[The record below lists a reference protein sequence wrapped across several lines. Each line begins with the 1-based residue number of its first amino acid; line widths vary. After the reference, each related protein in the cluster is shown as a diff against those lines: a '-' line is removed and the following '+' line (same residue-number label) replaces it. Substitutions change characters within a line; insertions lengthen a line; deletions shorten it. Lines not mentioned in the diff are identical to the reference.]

1 MSADS
6 RRLAVA
12 LLFSLLFHILLL
24 SLTLGG
30 KEFGLPGIGFLL
42 QERRMA
48 APDLYVVLKPA
59 QVAVAESAS
68 TPVKAPLQQ
77 ASSEQAVAGE
87 LARTQPP
94 FPAVIA
100 IERADEATWIVP
112 PPSLVLK
119 PAIVDAPGASIP
131 ETVMPAPPDAGN
143 EAQYR
148 AAPEVRKRADKVDKP
163 VPPEREAQRQVNQVE
178 AQRQEVARQEAAR
191 IEAARLEAE
200 RLETARLTAAKLEV
214 QHQEIARQEA
224 ARIEAVRLEA
234 ERLQTARLTAA
245 KLEAQ
250 RQEIARQEAARIED
264 ARLEAERSETAR
276 LTAAKLE
283 AQRQEIARQEAAR
296 IENARLEAERLGAL
310 RRAAATLEAQRQ
322 EAARQEIVHIEAAR
336 LEAERLEATRQAA
349 RVSAE
354 QEEAKREARL
364 RAIGRQLNE
373 NAARRKAASTA
384 ARSPSTLPY
393 SFTMA
398 RRARLW
404 GRADPNAALVKYA
417 EAWARKI
424 QFNTPVDTVR
434 EVTKRP
440 HTVPMVTVSIR
451 SDGSVEPVIF
461 VISSGVAEVDE
472 AIRRIVQSHVHYQAF
487 PPELAREFDVIE
499 IRRTWHFDTAIR
511 LN

>member
-24 SLTLGG
+24 SFTFGG
-30 KEFGLPGIGFLL
+30 KEFELPGIGFPR
-42 QERRMA
+42 QEQRIA
-48 APDLYVVLKPA
+48 TPDLYVVLKPA

-68 TPVKAPLQQ
+68 TPGKAPLQQ
-77 ASSEQAVAGE
+77 ASSALAVAGD
-87 LARTQPP
+87 LAPTQPP

-100 IERADEATWIVP
+100 MKRTDKATWVVP
-112 PPSLVLK
+112 PPTLGLK
-119 PAIVDAPGASIP
+119 PAIVDAPDASIP
-131 ETVMPAPPDAGN
+131 ETVMPAPPDAGDG
-143 EAQYR
+143 AQSR
-148 AAPEVRKRADKVDKP
+148 AEPEVQKRANKVDKL
-163 VPPEREAQRQVNQVE
+163 VPPEREAQRQVDQV
-178 AQRQEVARQEAAR
+178 
-191 IEAARLEAE
+191 EAE
-200 RLETARLTAAKLEV
+200 RLA
-214 QHQEIARQEA
+214 
-224 ARIEAVRLEA
+224 A
-234 ERLQTARLTAA
+234 ERLEIARLTAA

-250 RQEIARQEAARIED
+250 RQEIARQEAARIEA
-264 ARLEAERSETAR
+264 ARLETERLETAR

-296 IENARLEAERLGAL
+296 IEAARLEAERLGAL
-310 RRAAATLEAQRQ
+310 RRAAAKLEAQRQ

-336 LEAERLEATRQAA
+336 LEAERLEAARQAA
-349 RVSAE
+349 RVLAE

-393 SFTMA
+393 SFNTE

-417 EAWARKI
+417 EAWAQKI

-434 EVTKRP
+434 EVAKRP
-440 HTVPMVTVSIR
+440 HTNPMVTVSIR

>member
-1 MSADS
+1 MSTDS

-24 SLTLGG
+24 SLTFGG
-30 KEFGLPGIGFLL
+30 KEFGLPGFGIHW
-42 QERRMA
+42 QERRIA

-59 QVAVAESAS
+59 QVAVAKSAN

-77 ASSEQAVAGE
+77 ASNEQAVAGKP
-87 LARTQPP
+87 APTQPP

-100 IERADEATWIVP
+100 IERADEATWVVP
-112 PPSLVLK
+112 PPILGLK
-119 PAIVDAPGASIP
+119 PAADAPGASIP
-131 ETVMPAPPDAGN
+131 GTVMPEPPDAS
-143 EAQYR
+143 EVAQYQ
-148 AAPEVRKRADKVDKP
+148 AAPEVRKRADKVNNF
-163 VPPEREAQRQVNQVE
+163 VPPEREAQRQVNQEV
-178 AQRQEVARQEAAR
+178 AQHQEIARQEAAR

-200 RLETARLTAAKLEV
+200 RVETARLTAAKLEA
-214 QHQEIARQEA
+214 QRQEIVRQEA
-224 ARIEAVRLEA
+224 ARIKAARLEA
-234 ERLQTARLTAA
+234 ERLEAVRLTAA

-250 RQEIARQEAARIED
+250 RQEIARQEAARTEA
-264 ARLEAERSETAR
+264 ARLEAERLETAR
-276 LTAAKLE
+276 LSAAKQE

-296 IENARLEAERLGAL
+296 FEAARLEAERLGAL
-310 RRAAATLEAQRQ
+310 RRAAAKLEAQRQ

-336 LEAERLEATRQAA
+336 LEAERLEAARQAA

-393 SFTMA
+393 SFSTE

-404 GRADPNAALVKYA
+404 GRADSNAALVKYA

-434 EVTKRP
+434 EVAKRP
-440 HTVPMVTVSIR
+440 HTNPMVTVSIR

-472 AIRRIVQSHVHYQAF
+472 AIRRIVQSHEHYQAF

-511 LN
+511 LD

>member
-24 SLTLGG
+24 SLTFGG
-30 KEFGLPGIGFLL
+30 KEFGLPGFGIPW
-42 QERRMA
+42 QERRIA

-87 LARTQPP
+87 PAPTQPP

-100 IERADEATWIVP
+100 IERADEATWVVP
-112 PPSLVLK
+112 PPILGLK
-119 PAIVDAPGASIP
+119 PAIADAPGASIP
-131 ETVMPAPPDAGN
+131 ETVMPEPPDAG
-143 EAQYR
+143 EVAQYQ
-148 AAPEVRKRADKVDKP
+148 AAPEVRKRADKVDKL
-163 VPPEREAQRQVNQVE
+163 VPPEREAQRQVDQVV
-178 AQRQEVARQEAAR
+178 AQHQEIARQEAAR

-200 RLETARLTAAKLEV
+200 RV
-214 QHQEIARQEA
+214 
-224 ARIEAVRLEA
+224 
-234 ERLQTARLTAA
+234 
-245 KLEAQ
+245 
-250 RQEIARQEAARIED
+250 
-264 ARLEAERSETAR
+264 ETAR

-296 IENARLEAERLGAL
+296 IEAARLEAERLGAL
-310 RRAAATLEAQRQ
+310 RRAAAKLEEQRQ

-336 LEAERLEATRQAA
+336 LEAERLEAARQAA

-393 SFTMA
+393 SFSTA

-404 GRADPNAALVKYA
+404 GRADSNAALVKYA

-434 EVTKRP
+434 EVAKRP
-440 HTVPMVTVSIR
+440 HTNPMVTVSIR

-511 LN
+511 LD